1 MKLNGHALGTRWYG
15 NHLYPLPDALKSIGN
30 ELEIRVTTVSGNYA
44 KSLTTNDPAQRWT
57 KKISTPRPMGL
68 LGPVRLLPAK

>member
-1 MKLNGHALGTRWYG
+1 VKLNGHALGTRWYG